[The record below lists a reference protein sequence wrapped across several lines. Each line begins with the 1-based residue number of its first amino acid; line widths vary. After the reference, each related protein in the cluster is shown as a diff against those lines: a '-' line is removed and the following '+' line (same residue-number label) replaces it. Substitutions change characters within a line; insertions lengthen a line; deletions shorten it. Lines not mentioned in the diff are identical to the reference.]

1 MLTESKNNST
11 NPNCSVVYFGTPS
24 FSASVL
30 DALVQTRYKPQL
42 VVTMPDKKQGRAQVL
57 APPPV
62 KLVAQQHNI
71 PVVQP
76 ATLDSNFEL
85 EKEYD
90 LFLVFAYGLLI
101 PQRILEMPKHG
112 AVNVH
117 ASLLPQ
123 YRGASPV
130 QHALL
135 SGDATTGITLM
146 LMDQKMDHGPIIAQ
160 HEISIDEQETYAT
173 LIQKIAQQTTPLLQT
188 TLPKWLSGEIQPTP
202 QNHANATY
210 TSMLT
215 TQDARID
222 WNNSAQRIERMVRAF
237 NPKPG
242 AFTFWNNKRLKIMRA
257 ELTTAQ
263 SSLPFGTVSVE
274 NNNLLIACNDLFLKI
289 NDLQLEGQNIKTT
302 HQFLQAHD
310 DIQGGVLG

>member
-11 NPNCSVVYFGTPS
+11 NHKYSVVYFGTPN
-24 FSASVL
+24 FSALVL
-30 DALVQTRYKPQL
+30 DALAQTQYKPQL
-42 VVTMPDKKQGRAQVL
+42 VVTMPDKKQGRKQIL

-62 KLVAQQHNI
+62 KTSAQQHNI

-76 ATLDSNFEL
+76 PTLDSSFEL
-85 EKEYD
+85 EQEYD
-90 LFLVFAYGLLI
+90 LFLVFAYGHII
-101 PQRILEMPKHG
+101 PERVLEMPKHG

-130 QHALL
+130 QHAILN
-135 SGDATTGITLM
+135 GDATTGITLM
-146 LMDQKMDHGPIIAQ
+146 LMDKKMDHGPIIAQ
-160 HEISIDEQETYAT
+160 QEISIDEQETYAT
-173 LIQKIAQQTTPLLQT
+173 LIQKIAQQTTPLLQK
-188 TLPKWLSGEIQPTP
+188 TLPSWLAGKIEPTP
-202 QNHANATY
+202 QNHAYATY
-210 TSMLT
+210 TNTLK

-222 WNNSAQRIERMVRAF
+222 WNNPAQRVERMVRAF

-263 SSLPFGTVSVE
+263 TSLPSGTVNVE
-274 NNNLLIACNDLFLKI
+274 NKNLFVACNDLFLKI
-289 NDLQLEGQNIKTT
+289 HNLQLEGQNIKTT
-302 HQFLQAHD
+302 HQFLQAHS
-310 DIQGGVLG
+310 DIHNVVLG

>member
-1 MLTESKNNST
+1 MRILA
-11 NPNCSVVYFGTPS
+11 PQAFQRL
-24 FSASVL
+24 VL
-30 DALVQTRYKPQL
+30 DALVQTQYKPQL

-62 KLVAQQHNI
+62 KLVAQQQHNI

-76 ATLDSNFEL
+76 ATLDSSFEVG
-85 EKEYD
+85 KKVR
-90 LFLVFAYGLLI
+90 LVSCVCVWVAY
-101 PQRILEMPKHG
+101 PPTHFRNAKTWSSECPRF
-112 AVNVH
+112 V
-117 ASLLPQ
+117 
-123 YRGASPV
+123 ASPI
-130 QHALL
+130 QRCFPRATRAFN
-135 SGDATTGITLM
+135 GDATTGITLM

-188 TLPKWLSGEIQPTP
+188 TLPKWLSGKIEPTA
-202 QNHANATY
+202 QNHAHATY
-210 TSMLT
+210 TSTLT

-222 WNNSAQRIERMVRAF
+222 WNNSAQRVERMVRAF

-263 SSLPFGTVSVE
+263 SSLPFGTVNVE

-302 HQFLQAHD
+302 HQFLQAHSD